1 MRGGSNISPEAAAL
15 EFIPVDDQTWLNFK
29 EIFGRSA
36 PVVIDLGCGD
46 GTFLAALARERPEEN
61 FIGVE
66 RMFGRSRS
74 ACRKLASLGLTN
86 ARFLRME
93 IPDFLEHLLS
103 ACSVD
108 SFHLMFPDPWPK
120 RRHQSRRVVTRE
132 FLRLIDAALLPG
144 GMLRIATDQP
154 AYFEQIDRI
163 ARTFENFEIDESG
176 SGDEL
181 PKSAFQRRYEHE
193 GADIY
198 RVVMRKVS
206 SVR

>member
-1 MRGGSNISPEAAAL
+1 MRGASKLSPEAALL
-15 EFIPVDDQTWLNFK
+15 ELIPAGDPTSLNFT

-36 PVVIDLGCGD
+36 PLEIDLGCGD
-46 GTFLAALARERPEEN
+46 GTFLTALAKEQPERN

-66 RMFGRSRS
+66 RMYGRSRS

-86 ARFLRME
+86 TRLLRAE
-93 IPDFLEHLLS
+93 ISDLLEHLVS

-120 RRHQSRRVVTRE
+120 RRHESRRVVTRQ
-132 FLRLIDAALLPG
+132 FLRLIHVALRPD

-154 AYFEQIDRI
+154 DYFEQIDRM
-163 ARTFENFEIDESG
+163 ARTSENFEIDESG
-176 SGDEL
+176 SGDGL
-181 PKSAFQRRYEHE
+181 PKSAFQQRYERD

-206 SVR
+206 FVR